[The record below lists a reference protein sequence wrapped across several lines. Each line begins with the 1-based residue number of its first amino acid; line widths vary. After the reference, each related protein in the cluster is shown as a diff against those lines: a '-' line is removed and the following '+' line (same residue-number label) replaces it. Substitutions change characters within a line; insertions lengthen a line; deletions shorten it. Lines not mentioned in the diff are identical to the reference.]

1 MTTSIKND
9 NNTKIWI
16 GNIDCKV
23 SEYQLLK
30 IAQTFGKIISYDFLY
45 NVSEK
50 GSRMPRGYAFVT
62 YASKESAE
70 KAIHQLDRKK
80 VLNRELHVRYA
91 NASSK
96 SKNGVPGTSQSL
108 PSILCAGGSKTSKE
122 SDREAKIR
130 QLEAK
135 LKSLED
141 SNAS

>member
-9 NNTKIWI
+9 NSTKIWI
-16 GNIDCKV
+16 GNIDCKM

-30 IAQTFGKIISYDFLY
+30 IAQTYGKIVSFDFLY

-70 KAIHQLDRKK
+70 KAIHQLNRKK
-80 VLNRELHVRYA
+80 ILNRELHVRYA
-91 NASSK
+91 NAASK
-96 SKNGVPGTSQSL
+96 SKTGMSTSQSL

-135 LKSLED
+135 LKCLENSD
-141 SNAS
+141 AS

>member
-1 MTTSIKND
+1 MTTLIKNN

-91 NASSK
+91 NATSK
-96 SKNGVPGTSQSL
+96 SISGVPGTSQSL

>member
-30 IAQTFGKIISYDFLY
+30 IAQTFGKILSYDFLY

-80 VLNRELHVRYA
+80 VFNRELHVRYA

-96 SKNGVPGTSQSL
+96 SKNGVSGASQSL
-108 PSILCAGGSKTSKE
+108 PSILFAGGSKTSKE

-135 LKSLED
+135 LKSLEE